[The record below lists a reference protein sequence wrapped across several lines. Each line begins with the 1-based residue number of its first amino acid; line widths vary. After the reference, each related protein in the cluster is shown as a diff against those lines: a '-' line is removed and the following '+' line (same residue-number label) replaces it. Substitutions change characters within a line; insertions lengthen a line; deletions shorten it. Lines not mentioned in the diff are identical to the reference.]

1 VRALAAP
8 RPEKASRMSHLGVC
22 STSAVARSATFAGT
36 SARRRSSSRVASVRA
51 TSPSPIV
58 TASTIARSRDATT
71 HGRR

>member
-1 VRALAAP
+1 
-8 RPEKASRMSHLGVC
+8 
-22 STSAVARSATFAGT
+22 
-36 SARRRSSSRVASVRA
+36 VRA